1 MELQEDNAMKKV
13 LLSILMFCSASVALA
28 ATVHGEHAT
37 PVPAQDQPKTAQ
49 HPNTNHDNNK
59 ASVSNTLTVSNCWVR
74 SLPRPTPSAGYFLIK
89 NTGANDAKLIN
100 LTIGE
105 FDQVSL
111 HQTTN
116 EDGKSKMS
124 MAHEILIPA
133 GGELKFKPG
142 SYHAM
147 LEKPNQTLTV
157 GTRVNA
163 EFTFESNEKV
173 ITTCEIK
180 PANTVAG

>member
-1 MELQEDNAMKKV
+1 MKKV
-13 LLSILMFCSASVALA
+13 ALSILMFCGASVAHA

-37 PVPAQDQPKTAQ
+37 PMPAQDQPKTAQ
-49 HPNTNHDNNK
+49 HPNTNHGNK
-59 ASVSNTLTVSNCWVR
+59 ASVFNTLTVSNCWIR

-89 NTGANDAKLIN
+89 NTGANDAKLTN

-116 EDGKSKMS
+116 EGGKSKMS
-124 MAHEILIPA
+124 MAHDILIPA

-157 GTRVNA
+157 GTHVNA
-163 EFTFESNEKV
+163 EFTFESSQKA

>member
-1 MELQEDNAMKKV
+1 MKKV
-13 LLSILMFCSASVALA
+13 ALSILMFCGSSIAYAAS
-28 ATVHGEHAT
+28 VHGEHAAA
-37 PVPAQDQPKTAQ
+37 VSVQDQPRTSMSQ
-49 HPNTNHDNNK
+49 DNK
-59 ASVSNTLTVSNCWVR
+59 ASVSKTLTVSNCWIR

-89 NTGANDAKLIN
+89 NTGMNDAKLTN
-100 LTIGE
+100 LSISE

-111 HQTTN
+111 HQTIN

-147 LEKPNQTLTV
+147 LEKPNQALTV
-157 GTRVNA
+157 GTHVGA
-163 EFTFESNEKV
+163 EFTFGSGEKAV
-173 ITTCEIK
+173 TTCEVK
-180 PANTVAG
+180 PANTVAE